1 MISCCFFLLFCS
13 NAVCFAAEINWLELK
28 EEHFIVYY
36 DAASA
41 PSSLVST
48 QPAVSADEF
57 ARQVLFEAEKYYQRI
72 ASELGYSRSSEF
84 WTWDKRVK
92 IYLYPDRNSYQASGN
107 YPSWSEGM
115 ADYQKKSI
123 LSFAGSKGFVDS
135 VLPHEIAHL
144 VFRDFVGLQGAIPLW
159 LDEGV
164 AQWAEEKNQSQRRS
178 LVKLMFL
185 KDSLLTL
192 DDMMKLDIRAIVHKN
207 NVYIRPTITRQG
219 DKGVLFLTGD
229 ALINS
234 YYIEAASLVS
244 FMIDK
249 FGSMEF
255 SNFCR
260 ALRDGKSVEAAVK
273 DVYYAHIRDLVEFEA
288 SWRKFIEEAK

>member
-1 MISCCFFLLFCS
+1 
-13 NAVCFAAEINWLELK
+13 
-28 EEHFIVYY
+28 
-36 DAASA
+36 
-41 PSSLVST
+41 
-48 QPAVSADEF
+48 
-57 ARQVLFEAEKYYQRI
+57 
-72 ASELGYSRSSEF
+72 
-84 WTWDKRVK
+84 
-92 IYLYPDRNSYQASGN
+92 
-107 YPSWSEGM
+107 
-115 ADYQKKSI
+115 
-123 LSFAGSKGFVDS
+123 
-135 VLPHEIAHL
+135 
-144 VFRDFVGLQGAIPLW
+144 
-159 LDEGV
+159 
-164 AQWAEEKNQSQRRS
+164 
-178 LVKLMFL
+178 MFL

-260 ALRDGKSVEAAVK
+260 ALRDGKSVEDAVK
-273 DVYYAHIRDLVEFEA
+273 YVYYAHIRDLVEFEA